1 MHALVDR
8 LQPAALNMYL
18 FEILRSAIRDG
29 GGRRSL
35 ALLLLQEQPASFMLG
50 LLLRAGS
57 LETWPCCVA

>member
-35 ALLLLQEQPASFMLG
+35 AGPPAESWLPGDVALLCRLIRMI
-50 LLLRAGS
+50 
-57 LETWPCCVA
+57 